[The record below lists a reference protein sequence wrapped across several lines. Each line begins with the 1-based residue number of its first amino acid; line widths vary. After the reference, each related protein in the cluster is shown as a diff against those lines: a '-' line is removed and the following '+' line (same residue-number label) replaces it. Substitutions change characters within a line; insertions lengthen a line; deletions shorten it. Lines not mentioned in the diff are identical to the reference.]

1 MPKRTQAPPTSFPGD
16 VPATGFRAG
25 TITVTKRAKDPAD
38 TEEGD
43 GAEEYDVS
51 LSSEEPVGRWFGN
64 EILDHSAKSVD
75 LTRAEQGLPLLKN
88 HDSYGALPIGRIH
101 GLKAAGGKLRGTM
114 TFAPTADGKDAKA
127 LVDFGHREMS
137 VGYSV
142 DRYEVTEGRGDA
154 PSTYR
159 ATRWTPLEA
168 SLVSVPADHTIGV
181 GRNGGRARDP
191 IVTRAPDSEPASST
205 ETLSTP
211 AAPAATSPGVVT
223 MPETAAPTGNGRD
236 EAAEILLRASRH
248 GVPTDEAA
256 QWIRDGITLAQASE
270 KILARVSTPPT
281 KQPAAELQLTEKEAK
296 QYSYCR
302 AILAAADERNTG
314 GFEREIS
321 QELEKTLPVQYARK
335 GGMLIPT
342 SLRGIKHPQLRQELT
357 PHMRA
362 ALDDFM
368 TRAGGSGTIDSA
380 TSNAIKEVVF
390 TVYGGELIEFL
401 RNQARVVEC
410 GARVLTG
417 LSSPVAFPRQT
428 ADNPAVWVAENP
440 GSDMSRGNV
449 TTDLV
454 TLSPKTLQAATAFSR
469 QLLVQSSVDVE
480 AMVRASIGYAHALA
494 WDLAAIHGSGSSN
507 QPTGIYLASGVG
519 VEDFTSTPTTGHQLQ
534 YPFLVDMEN
543 KVATANALR
552 GSLCW
557 LTNPGVAK
565 SAKTK
570 LEFPAV
576 NGSAKIWTGP
586 ILDGEMDGYPAHAT
600 NQVSKTMTSP
610 GLAASGGSYY
620 GLIFG
625 NWADLLIG
633 QFGGAMEL
641 VVDPY
646 TLKLQGM
653 IDVASFQM
661 VDIQVRHGPSFCV
674 SKALDATV

>member
-1 MPKRTQAPPTSFPGD
+1 MPKRKAADTL
-16 VPATGFRAG
+16 PASGFRTA
-25 TITVTKRAKDPAD
+25 TITIVRRAKARA
-38 TEEGD
+38 TEVKPGETEPDDDGEGD
-43 GAEEYDVS
+43 EEYDVS

-64 EILDHSAKSVD
+64 EILDHSGDSVD
-75 LTRAEQGLPLLKN
+75 LSRAGDGLPLLKN
-88 HDSYGALPIGRIH
+88 HDSWGDLPIGRIN
-101 GLKAAGGKLRGTM
+101 GLKTDGGKLRGKM
-114 TFAPTADGKDAKA
+114 SFAPTTEGRDAKA

-137 VGYSV
+137 IGYSV
-142 DRYEVTEGRGDA
+142 DRYEVTEGKGDA

-159 ATRWTPLEA
+159 ATRWTPLEG
-168 SLVSVPADHTIGV
+168 SLVSVPADHSIGV
-181 GRNGGRARDP
+181 GRNGGRAKDP
-191 IVTRAPDSEPASST
+191 EIIRPTSAAV
-205 ETLSTP
+205 P
-211 AAPAATSPGVVT
+211 AANAGVID
-223 MPETAAPTGNGRD
+223 MSDSAAPKNGQGRD
-236 EAAEILLRASRH
+236 EAAAEILLRAARH
-248 GVPTDEAA
+248 GIPTEKAA
-256 QWIRDGITLAQASE
+256 EWIREGLSIEQASQR
-270 KILARVSTPPT
+270 ILDTVSTPPV
-281 KQPAAELQLTEKEAK
+281 KQPAAETLVLTEKEA
-296 QYSYCR
+296 QEYSYAR
-302 AILAAADERNTG
+302 AILAAADDKSG
-314 GFEREIS
+314 GSFEREIHD
-321 QELEKTLPVQYARK
+321 ELARTMPIQFK
-335 GGMLIPT
+335 PRGGLLIPT
-342 SLRGIKHPQLRQELT
+342 SLRGLKHEGVRKPLDSTQ
-357 PHMRA
+357 MRA
-362 ALDDFM
+362 AFDML

-401 RNQARVVEC
+401 RNQARVVQC

-428 ADNPAVWVAENP
+428 ADVPAVWVAENP
-440 GSDMSRGNV
+440 GSDMSNGNL

-454 TLSPKTLQAATAFSR
+454 TLSPKTLQASTAYSR

-494 WDLAAIHGSGSSN
+494 WDLAAIHGSGASN
-507 QPTGIYLASGVG
+507 QPTGIYLTSGVG

-534 YPFLVDMEN
+534 YPYLVDMEN

-576 NGSAKIWTGP
+576 SGSRKIWEGSM
-586 ILDGEMDGYPAHAT
+586 LEGEMDGYPAYAT
-600 NQVSKTMTSP
+600 NQVSKLMTSP

-646 TLKLQGM
+646 TLKKQGM
-653 IDVASFQM
+653 IEVTSFQM
-661 VDIQVRHGPSFCV
+661 SDIEVRHAASFAV
-674 SKALDATV
+674 AKALDATV